1 MIEVSFKDSSKTKKK
16 DDQDSFEVYQPR
28 GTGKTKE
35 NFRLVG
41 ALDEESNEYHLY
53 LTNLT
58 PEQLTAEDVAL
69 LYRARWSIELI
80 FKELKRLY
88 QLDVISSG
96 AADVVEALVLVA
108 MLTLVVSHKVLNFVR
123 SCAPPEYGIRYTPL
137 RWAELFY
144 GTAFI
149 LLKGVL
155 DMAGVREDPFALLCY
170 YMEEGIDP
178 NVNRERLLSPWI
190 SKENSQVSN
199 GTN

>member
-1 MIEVSFKDSSKTKKK
+1 M
-16 DDQDSFEVYQPR
+16 DD
-28 GTGKTKE
+28 KC
-35 NFRLVG
+35 
-41 ALDEESNEYHLY
+41 
-53 LTNLT
+53 
-58 PEQLTAEDVAL
+58 
-69 LYRARWSIELI
+69 WSIELI

-123 SCAPPEYGIRYTPL
+123 SCAPPENGLRYTPL

-149 LLKGVL
+149 LLAGVL
-155 DMAGVREDPFALLCY
+155 DTAGVKDDPFALLCY
-170 YMEEGIDP
+170 YMAEGIDP

-190 SKENSQVSN
+190 STKSSQAFN
-199 GTN
+199 GPN